1 MALTNSPIG
10 AERFHIGACFD
21 ANYLYLFGQVPVLIG
36 TSTCTYLNNYL
47 YLLGQVPVH
56 IWTTTCTYHNDVA
69 LGKMTHII
77 IYNVIKEKKTKDCV
91 QLKVFFSTF
100 ARKL

>member
-1 MALTNSPIG
+1 MLSVFKLVRASMPTTCTCLDKYP
-10 AERFHIGACFD
+10 
-21 ANYLYLFGQVPVLIG
+21 YLLEQVPVLIG
-36 TSTCTYLNNYL
+36 TSTRTYLNNYL
-47 YLLGQVPVH
+47 YLLGQVPVL

-100 ARKL
+100 AREL